1 MAKIDVD
8 ANGVDDILPASDSAK
23 KLIMVLGM
31 HRCGT
36 SALTRGLQALGVSL
50 GDNLMPPHPD
60 VNARGYWEDLDVYAL
75 NIDVLKHIGRR
86 WFDLSP
92 VGEPQLCSLRHNGF
106 VDKAVEL
113 LRSKLADR
121 EIFGFKDPRTS
132 RLMPFW
138 REVVR
143 DLGCEA
149 ACVIALRHPLSA
161 AESLSRRDQFS
172 PVHSHL
178 LWLAHMLE
186 SVAGSAGLPRLV
198 VDYDRLL
205 ERPFEQLER
214 IAARLGLQ
222 TDSAAAADF
231 ERDFLSTELRHTVF
245 SPADIPG
252 EGPCSALVGEVYRVL
267 LQASTDEI
275 SLDDR
280 ALIQVVEDRQAEFE
294 GFKPFM
300 ALTDRS
306 FEKQEL
312 AERSLQEVH
321 DAFKAERLEW
331 EGRLRQA
338 YEVLEAERRGWESRL
353 QQAYEVLEAERLES
367 GARLQQAHEVLEAE
381 RLESEERLQQTQE
394 ALDSL
399 ETQRSDWDLLKK
411 RMTAASWGV
420 LKRAET
426 AEADARAL
434 RAQIR
439 VNSGESQ
446 TASVATKPT
455 VGSRPS
461 LPLHQEKT
469 RRRYPLFD
477 VDWYL
482 RTYPHV
488 ADTGAEPLVYYA
500 ARGWREGHSPHPAFD
515 SGWYL
520 FTNPDVAASGTE
532 PLKHYLE
539 RGWREGRQ
547 PHPAFDP
554 VWYLSTYPDVAARR
568 IEPLTHYLVYG
579 WREGRQPHLLFD
591 GGWYRSQVEEL
602 DGMAVDPF
610 SHYLA
615 GGWRSGREPS
625 TRFSLRAFVASLSAP
640 LSENVDPF
648 VYFLLTEYAQASQDA
663 ARLESLLRQFAPDRA
678 AIAYASRSGE
688 ADRNPGDVRAIA
700 MYLPQ
705 FHRVAE
711 NDLWWGKGFTE
722 WTNVRRGR
730 PFYPGHEQPH
740 VPHEDIGYYDLLK
753 PGVLERQAALAA
765 RHGIHAFCFYFYWFD
780 GRRILEK
787 PVDQMLRSGKPD
799 FPFCFCWANE
809 NWTRTWDGGDHE
821 ILLEQHHSPEGD
833 ERIFRDLLP
842 ALRDRRYVR
851 VDGKPLLVV
860 YRPSLL
866 GDAAATADRWRAI
879 AAMEGLGEIHLAT
892 VHSFDTG
899 DPRSYGFDSAIQFP
913 PLQMPAANLAG
924 QPGFETPQGFS
935 GRIHDYEDAVRHALA
950 VPQQPYV
957 FFRGVMPR
965 WDNTARRMERATSWV
980 NATPESYGQWLRAT
994 VDLIQREQP
1003 QDRQIIFINAWN
1015 EWAEGAHLEPDKRY
1029 GYRFLEETRA
1039 ALQTAQGGH
1048 SGEPLDVTTHR
1059 HPYLARVRDAHLE
1072 RLLGCELDEK
1082 TRNCL
1087 SRHTAL
1093 LSGLA
1098 VGGAR
1103 LFAREGAVHCEID
1116 CKTMA
1121 LDGPGALAKAHAR
1134 LYGDGRGRT
1143 YAFVLLQFGRPDA
1156 TARCVDSI
1164 QRLAPGG
1171 RKVHIVIV
1179 DNASSAEVV
1188 SQTRQRFEGKAG
1200 VSLIFN
1206 QENTGYAR
1214 GNNIGYRHAREVIGA
1229 DFIAIINNDTV
1240 IEDPAFIEKS
1250 LSIYRLHAPS
1260 VIGPD
1265 IVTPDGRHENPWN
1278 DATYS
1283 VEDWLLLQSLFEQ
1296 QRQNWLLT
1304 GKAEFLRV
1312 GRRSP
1317 DAYKIADPVLQ
1328 GAALIFSPVYTL
1340 RESQPLDERTFLYGE
1355 EFILAVNCLL
1365 SGHPMF
1371 YSRELLIRHEE
1382 GVSTGELLESDKI
1395 RRGYDGAIEAIR
1407 LARCRLERYVEAT
1420 EGAYLDA
1427 GSEAIGLLTKDG
1439 RRHVLVDLLF
1449 AQPGSHGGGE
1459 YGKAVFRA
1467 IVDEGA
1473 MSGGVQVWVALDPSL
1488 FIDGW
1493 VWKACRDNAVN
1504 VVAVKSYDD
1513 IVGLVNAAHFDA
1525 FFAPAIVVY
1534 TGYEYMK
1541 QAGGVLKFR
1550 PGRTRVVGTLHDLR
1564 DLELAETWEQIVD
1577 ARTKAGCQREQ
1588 SFTPRQLEA
1597 ERTAQ
1602 SERAERLRTMYRSI
1616 CESLALDTLVTVSQH
1631 SAKSIRDRFGGCVS
1645 LEVSYS
1651 PEKHRPQPEVFMW
1664 QAIDLARDPFALLL
1678 NAGRLEK
1685 NAASVVAAF
1694 DRLFNDA
1701 AFAAEHP
1708 WLRVVLV
1715 GIERLSDLAVDGI
1728 VKQERFVAM
1737 PHLEAPRLEYLL
1749 ERAKFLA
1756 YVSFNEGFGYPPL
1769 EAMTYGTPSL
1779 VSNNTSVPEVC
1790 GDAAVYCDPFD
1801 LNSITKGILTI
1812 LASPP
1817 SAEKLRAQLG
1827 IVSELQKLAVRS
1839 LAGVICGSQSKASAS
1854 DAHRSYESGWEVS

>member
-1 MAKIDVD
+1 M
-8 ANGVDDILPASDSAK
+8 
-23 KLIMVLGM
+23 
-31 HRCGT
+31 
-36 SALTRGLQALGVSL
+36 
-50 GDNLMPPHPD
+50 
-60 VNARGYWEDLDVYAL
+60 
-75 NIDVLKHIGRR
+75 
-86 WFDLSP
+86 FDL
-92 VGEPQLCSLRHNGF
+92 E
-106 VDKAVEL
+106 
-113 LRSKLADR
+113 
-121 EIFGFKDPRTS
+121 
-132 RLMPFW
+132 
-138 REVVR
+138 
-143 DLGCEA
+143 
-149 ACVIALRHPLSA
+149 
-161 AESLSRRDQFS
+161 
-172 PVHSHL
+172 
-178 LWLAHMLE
+178 
-186 SVAGSAGLPRLV
+186 
-198 VDYDRLL
+198 
-205 ERPFEQLER
+205 
-214 IAARLGLQ
+214 
-222 TDSAAAADF
+222 
-231 ERDFLSTELRHTVF
+231 
-245 SPADIPG
+245 
-252 EGPCSALVGEVYRVL
+252 
-267 LQASTDEI
+267 
-275 SLDDR
+275 
-280 ALIQVVEDRQAEFE
+280 
-294 GFKPFM
+294 
-300 ALTDRS
+300 
-306 FEKQEL
+306 
-312 AERSLQEVH
+312 
-321 DAFKAERLEW
+321 
-331 EGRLRQA
+331 
-338 YEVLEAERRGWESRL
+338 
-353 QQAYEVLEAERLES
+353 
-367 GARLQQAHEVLEAE
+367 
-381 RLESEERLQQTQE
+381 
-394 ALDSL
+394 
-399 ETQRSDWDLLKK
+399 
-411 RMTAASWGV
+411 
-420 LKRAET
+420 
-426 AEADARAL
+426 
-434 RAQIR
+434 
-439 VNSGESQ
+439 
-446 TASVATKPT
+446 
-455 VGSRPS
+455 
-461 LPLHQEKT
+461 
-469 RRRYPLFD
+469 
-477 VDWYL
+477 WYL

-520 FTNPDVAASGTE
+520 FSNPDVAASGTE

-554 VWYLSTYPDVAARR
+554 IWYLSTYPDVAARR

-602 DGMAVDPF
+602 DGMVMDPF

-663 ARLESLLRQFAPDRA
+663 ARLESLLRQFAPERA

-740 VPHEDIGYYDLLK
+740 VPHKDIGYYDLLK

-765 RHGIHAFCFYFYWFD
+765 RYGIHAFCFYFYWFD

-879 AAMEGLGEIHLAT
+879 AAREGLGEIHLAT

-913 PLQMPAANLAG
+913 PLQTPAANLTG
-924 QPGFETPQGFS
+924 QPGFKTPRDFS
-935 GRIHDYEDAVRHALA
+935 GRIHDYQDAVRHALA

-1003 QDRQIIFINAWN
+1003 QDRQVIFINAWN

-1039 ALQTAQGGH
+1039 ALQTAQGGRY
-1048 SGEPLDVTTHR
+1048 GAPLDVTTHR
-1059 HPYLARVRDAHLE
+1059 HPYVTRARGAHLE
-1072 RLLGCELDEK
+1072 RLFGCELDEK

-1093 LSGLA
+1093 LSELA
-1098 VGGAR
+1098 LGGAR
-1103 LFAREGAVHCEID
+1103 LSAGGGAVHCEID
-1116 CKTMA
+1116 GERLE
-1121 LDGPGALAKAHAR
+1121 LDGPASLARAHAR
-1134 LYGDGRGRT
+1134 LYGDGRGHPF
-1143 YAFVLLQFGRPDA
+1143 AFVLLQFGRPDA

-1164 QRLAPGG
+1164 LRLAPGG

-1200 VSLIFN
+1200 VSLILN
-1206 QENTGYAR
+1206 QENTGFAR

-1240 IEDPAFIEKS
+1240 IEDPGFIEKS
-1250 LSIYRLHAPS
+1250 LSIYLMHAPS

-1296 QRQNWLLT
+1296 QRQNWLST
-1304 GKAEFLRV
+1304 EKAEFLRV

-1317 DAYKIADPVLQ
+1317 EAYKIDDPVLQ
-1328 GAALIFSPVYTL
+1328 GAALVFSPVYTR
-1340 RESQPLDERTFLYGE
+1340 REAQPFDARTFLYGE
-1355 EFILAVNCLL
+1355 EFLLAVNCLL

-1371 YSRELLIRHEE
+1371 YSRELAIRHEE
-1382 GVSTGELLESDKI
+1382 GVSTSELLESDKV

-1427 GSEAIGLLTKDG
+1427 GSEAIGLLTQDG

-1467 IVDEGA
+1467 IVDEA
-1473 MSGGVQVWVALDPSL
+1473 ATSGGVQVWVALDPSL

-1513 IVGLVNAAHFDA
+1513 IVGLVNASHFDA

-1541 QAGGVLKFR
+1541 QLGGALKFTR
-1550 PGRTRVVGTLHDLR
+1550 GRTRVIGTLLDVR
-1564 DLELAETWEQIVD
+1564 DLELSEDWRRVAE
-1577 ARTKAGCQREQ
+1577 ARGTAGCRRQR
-1588 SFTPRQLEA
+1588 SYTPELWAEEGAAHARHAEA
-1597 ERTAQ
+1597 
-1602 SERAERLRTMYRSI
+1602 LRSMYRGI
-1616 CESLALDTLVTVSQH
+1616 CDSLAIDTLVTI
-1631 SAKSIRDRFGGCVS
+1631 SAYTAASIRRRVGTNRPVDVF
-1645 LEVSYS
+1645 LP
-1651 PEKHRPQPEVFMW
+1651 PEKDRQTPEVFA
-1664 QAIDLARDPFALLL
+1664 QPGINLAEDPFALVL
-1678 NAGRLEK
+1678 NAGREEK

-1694 DRLFNDA
+1694 DRLFGDA
-1701 AFAAEHP
+1701 AFVSRYP
-1708 WLRVVLV
+1708 RLRVVLV
-1715 GIERLSDLAVDGI
+1715 GIDTLGDLAVGGI
-1728 VKQERFVAM
+1728 AQQERFVTM
-1737 PHLEAPRLEYLL
+1737 PHLDAAQLEYLL
-1749 ERAKFLA
+1749 ERAMFLA

-1779 VSNNTSVPEVC
+1779 VANNTSVPEVC
-1790 GDAAVYCDPFD
+1790 GDAATYCDPFD
-1801 LNSITKGILTI
+1801 LDSITEGILSI

-1817 SAEKLRAQLG
+1817 SAEKLRAQLA

-1839 LAGVICGSQSKASAS
+1839 LAGVICGSQSRATAP
-1854 DAHRSYESGWEVS
+1854 DARGGCESGCEVS